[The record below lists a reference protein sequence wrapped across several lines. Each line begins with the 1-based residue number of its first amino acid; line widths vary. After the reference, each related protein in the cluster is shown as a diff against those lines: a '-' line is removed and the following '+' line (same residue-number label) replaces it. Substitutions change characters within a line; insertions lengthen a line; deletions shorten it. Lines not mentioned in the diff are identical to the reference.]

1 MDCSTSAIV
10 AAIEMKQILLLCL
23 FLTGCANQLI
33 LDGIPSPTYQDDLRD
48 CKILE
53 SQSSALKEIVT
64 HTAADTAKSA
74 IFGLIF
80 QSMLSIVVPGMGVI
94 GVIDTGL
101 STGVLAAFGASNGL
115 KDGIFSAKAKK
126 QGIVLECMRD

>member
-1 MDCSTSAIV
+1 
-10 AAIEMKQILLLCL
+10 MKQILFLCVL
-23 FLTGCANQLI
+23 LTGCANQLI
-33 LDGIPSPTYQDDLRD
+33 IDGIPSPAYQDDLRD
-48 CKILE
+48 CEILA

-94 GVIDTGL
+94 GAIDTGL
-101 STGVLAAFGASNGL
+101 TTGVLAAFGASNGL
-115 KDGIFSAKAKK
+115 KDGIFSARAKK
-126 QGIVLECMRD
+126 QGIMLECMRGRGHKAVGWK